1 MRTGVLTIKETIKKQ
16 YNNNQF
22 VMSNNLT
29 IKDSFGLLPDI
40 GKHIE

>member
-29 IKDSFGLLPDI
+29 NKDSFSLLPDI
-40 GKHIE
+40 GTHIE